1 MAQNA
6 GEYEALLSDE
16 SYTRRLALESAADI
30 GENWIHSSPLD
41 SAARASTTAE
51 HELSLRDAVK
61 QYPQAIFWS
70 LFFSLAVLM
79 AGFDAQLVTS
89 LYALPAFQRRFGYEH
104 DGRYIIS
111 AAWQMAL
118 GMVSLIHSLRKTDRI
133 YYTNGSIVG
142 PAAIL
147 NLGSCG

>member
-1 MAQNA
+1 MAQNS
-6 GEYEALLSDE
+6 GEHEALLSDE
-16 SYTRRLALESAADI
+16 SYTRRVALESGDI
-30 GENWIHSSPLD
+30 DETWVHSSALD

-51 HELSLRDAVK
+51 HELHLRDAVK

-70 LFFSLAVLM
+70 FFFSLAVLM

-89 LYALPAFQRRFGYEH
+89 LYALPAFQRRFGYEY

-118 GMVSLIHSLRKTDRI
+118 GMVS
-133 YYTNGSIVG
+133 
-142 PAAIL
+142 
-147 NLGSCG
+147 